1 MENRIHEEL
10 IIKEE
15 ENGEEE
21 CESSTSKK
29 EGKIFITKVTRNK
42 FKCYCNLKERH
53 EITLKRQLVYDQGL

>member
-21 CESSTSKK
+21 CESSASKK
-29 EGKIFITKVTRNK
+29 EGKIFIKQPTWNK
-42 FKCYCNLKERH
+42 FKCYCNLKEQR